1 MALIECPECGKEI
14 SDKADSCPQCS
25 YPINPKSAS
34 VSVVSSNGAVPSRYP
49 RITKSSCS
57 GYKLFSH
64 DDEHVNLECVHCG
77 KVYMYPRGQFK
88 DIDDDGVT
96 PLVLLA
102 CPNCHSSFQSSPI
115 KKPVEICEGFSLLFK
130 DSLGAAHIECGA
142 CHRDIAISGAAFEK
156 QFDKTSGNH
165 YIFKTKLKCSCGNT
179 AKPGQTLSPK
189 PGSKAAVEKRGG
201 VSFWGVV
208 GAILVALLIIALIG

>member
-14 SDKADSCPQCS
+14 SDKADSCPQCGC
-25 YPINPKSAS
+25 PINPKLAS
-34 VSVVSSNGAVPSRYP
+34 VSVVSSNRAVPSRYP

-88 DIDDDGVT
+88 DIDDDGAT

-102 CPNCHSSFQSSPI
+102 CPNCHSSFQSTPI
-115 KKPVEICEGFSLLFK
+115 KKPVEICEGFSLLAK
-130 DSLGAAHIECGA
+130 DSMGAAHIECGA

-156 QFDKTSGNH
+156 QFDKTAGNH

-189 PGSKAAVEKRGG
+189 PGSKAAVEKGGG